1 MPGWK
6 FWEKENVEP
15 EAPAVPEP
23 TGRFNIRPRTDLVG
37 GALPTDD
44 ARASRITVLRKR
56 RDGVLFDVEQAELAG
71 EAENPWLDRVS
82 TIEEARRAVDSDLRR
97 LAESF
102 AGEPGMALPSTP
114 VSVAAVAVEPAPT
127 VAIRID
133 EAELVYVEDLDW
145 AERGNQL
152 ARTELHL
159 ESGDVAALIPPA
171 TGSADRAELI
181 EVLGDSL
188 FAIASDARDR
198 AAANQ
203 PMPPDRPLSA
213 LAVPDFSM
221 GGWTDVNGSSPRRRA
236 HAIQEAELR
245 GELDRLL
252 TEKNRELEE
261 MARWRE
267 RLPVAQRRLRDLDAE
282 IAAALVGEG
291 DVGGRR

>member
-6 FWEKENVEP
+6 FWEKESAEP
-15 EAPAVPEP
+15 EAPVVPEP

-37 GALPTDD
+37 GALPADD
-44 ARASRITVLRKR
+44 ARAARITALRKR
-56 RDGVLFDVEQAELAG
+56 RDGVLFDLEQASLAG
-71 EAENPWLDRVS
+71 EAENPWLDRVA
-82 TIEEARRAVDSDLRR
+82 TIEEARRAVDSDLRL

-102 AGEPGMALPSTP
+102 RGEPGSALPSTP
-114 VSVAAVAVEPAPT
+114 VTIAAVAVEPAPT
-127 VAIRID
+127 VVIRIGGT
-133 EAELVYVEDLDW
+133 ELVYVEDLDW

-159 ESGDVAALIPPA
+159 ESGDVAALLPPA
-171 TGSADRAELI
+171 MDPRDRAELI
-181 EVLGDSL
+181 EVLENSL

-203 PMPPDRPLSA
+203 PIPPDRPLSD
-213 LAVPDFSM
+213 LAVPDASM
-221 GGWTDVNGSSPRRRA
+221 GGWVDFNGSSPRRRA
-236 HAIQEAELR
+236 HAIREAELR

-252 TEKNRELEE
+252 NEKDRELEE

-282 IAAALVGEG
+282 IAAALAGEG